1 MQKSALR
8 SALSLIAIACA
19 TPLLAAD
26 IVVAQIA
33 PLSGPLAPTGNM
45 IRAGAQLY
53 FDTINASGGIHGAK
67 LKLVSRDD
75 AYKAAETV
83 RLAKEVIKE
92 LQPTALIGIVGTGNV
107 EALLKE
113 KVLEESGTP
122 LVGVRTGAS
131 TVVGSGNPWLFLT
144 RASYADE
151 ISKIVQ
157 QYETTGYRNFAVFY
171 QNDPF
176 GQDGL
181 ASAEAIIKQQG
192 GKLVVKGAYEKN
204 TTDVAAAV
212 KSITAAAPQA
222 VIMISNTAASAEFVK
237 QSRAAGNL
245 AQFVALSVTDGPQ
258 VVERIGAD
266 TAKGLA
272 VTQVV
277 PDPNARSIPLIREI
291 QENHKKFAAKD
302 AVLNHTMIEGYIAAK
317 ILCEGLKRA
326 GANPTRKKLRDTLE
340 SMREYD
346 IGGQYIAF
354 SPSSHSGM
362 NYVDITIL
370 NREGKLLR

>member
-8 SALSLIAIACA
+8 SALSVVAIACA

>member
-8 SALSLIAIACA
+8 SALSVVAIACA

-92 LQPTALIGIVGTGNV
+92 LQPTALIGVVGTGNV

-212 KSITAAAPQA
+212 KGIAAAAPQA

-291 QENHKKFAAKD
+291 QENHKKFATKD
-302 AVLNHTMIEGYIAAK
+302 AVINHTMIEGYIAAK

-326 GANPTRKKLRDTLE
+326 GANPTRKKLRDALE

>member
-1 MQKSALR
+1 MLQSVLR
-8 SALSLIAIACA
+8 SALTIFALVCA
-19 TPLLAAD
+19 SPLLAAD
-26 IVVAQIA
+26 IVVGQVT

-53 FDTINASGGIHGAK
+53 FDAINAAGGIHGTR

-75 AYKAAETV
+75 AYKAADTV
-83 RLAKEVIKE
+83 RLAKELIKE
-92 LQPTALIGIVGTGNV
+92 VQPVALIGVVGTGNV

-122 LVGVRTGAS
+122 LIGVRTGAS
-131 TVVGSGNPWLFLT
+131 TVVGSGNPWLFIT

-157 QYETTGYRNFAVFY
+157 QYETTGYRSFAVFY

-192 GKLVVKGAYEKN
+192 GKLVAKGAYEKN

-212 KSITAAAPQA
+212 KAIAVAAPQA
-222 VIMISNTAASAEFVK
+222 VIMVSNTAASAEFVK
-237 QSRAAGNL
+237 QSRTAGNL

-277 PDPNARSIPLIREI
+277 PDPNARSVPLIKEI
-291 QENHKKFAAKD
+291 QESYKKYGAKD
-302 AVLNHTMIEGYIAAK
+302 TVLNHTMIEGYIAAK

-340 SMREYD
+340 GMREFD

-362 NYVDITIL
+362 SYVDITIL